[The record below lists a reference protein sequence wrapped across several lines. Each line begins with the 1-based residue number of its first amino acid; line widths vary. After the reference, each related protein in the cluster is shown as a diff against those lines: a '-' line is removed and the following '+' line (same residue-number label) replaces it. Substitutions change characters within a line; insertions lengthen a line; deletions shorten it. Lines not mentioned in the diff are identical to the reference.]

1 MPNNLASILLFQALS
16 NPTNKTLQL
25 GWADNGMTPKA
36 LWFLAADR
44 PHVECIV
51 LHPTD
56 YAPIALAPESYGVE
70 PCRERWVAEQGIMC
84 RLGSTTILQSSQ
96 ALPGIAYGLGKS
108 GDVIVLKLYKESEK

>member
-1 MPNNLASILLFQALS
+1 MPNNLASILLFQALN

-25 GWADNGMTPKA
+25 GWADGMTPKA

-44 PHVECIV
+44 PHVECII

-70 PCRERWVAEQGIMC
+70 NCRERWAAEQGIMC
-84 RLGSTTILQSSQ
+84 RLGSTTILQSSK
-96 ALPGIAYGLGKS
+96 AFPGIAYGLGES
-108 GDVIVLKLYKESEK
+108 GEVIVLKLYKELEK